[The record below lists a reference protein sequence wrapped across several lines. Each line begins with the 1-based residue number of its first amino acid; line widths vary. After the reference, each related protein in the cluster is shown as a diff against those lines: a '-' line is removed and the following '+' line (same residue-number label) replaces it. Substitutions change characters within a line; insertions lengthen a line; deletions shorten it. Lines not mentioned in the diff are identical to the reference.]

1 MSAFCEEGLGA
12 TGPLIPETASQKI
25 RNCGQP
31 ETTAAFPFSQE
42 LVVESRG
49 TQILL
54 LLTFIPTDRDRSEG
68 GGRRGDVLPV
78 P

>member
-1 MSAFCEEGLGA
+1 V
-12 TGPLIPETASQKI
+12 PLDRLFPKLLVRKYVTADK
-25 RNCGQP
+25 P

-68 GGRRGDVLPV
+68 GGRRGDVLPM